1 MIIHKF
7 KKYIEINSYDRNKH
21 IIMLFQERLRLSKE
35 KKEVENLR
43 SSALC
48 PNCRSPASGSKIIA
62 QTNGMYLLIG
72 WFMVFNTTFNL
83 NISVLI
89 E

>member
-1 MIIHKF
+1 
-7 KKYIEINSYDRNKH
+7 
-21 IIMLFQERLRLSKE
+21 MLFQERLRLSKE

-62 QTNGMYLLIG
+62 QTNGMYLL
-72 WFMVFNTTFNL
+72 TK
-83 NISVLI
+83 
-89 E
+89 